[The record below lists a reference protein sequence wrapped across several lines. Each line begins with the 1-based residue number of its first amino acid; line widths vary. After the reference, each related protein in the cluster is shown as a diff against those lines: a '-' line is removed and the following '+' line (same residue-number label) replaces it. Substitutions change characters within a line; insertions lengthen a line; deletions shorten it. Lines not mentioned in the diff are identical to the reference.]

1 MKQDMMPFDHR
12 PDPTLG
18 AALREALSADDD
30 ATFVARVLA
39 RAGRPQAAAAHWD
52 VLASWARVG
61 ITAAAVA
68 ALAAGLLVG
77 RVRSAPSP
85 SVDDLLA
92 DAAGPSGDALA
103 ASAQP
108 PDASV
113 LFASAEER

>member
-1 MKQDMMPFDHR
+1 MRQEMTPFDHR
-12 PDPTLG
+12 PDPALG
-18 AALREALSADDD
+18 AALRQALSADDD

-39 RAGRPQAAAAHWD
+39 RAARPEAAAAHWE

-61 ITAAAVA
+61 ISAAAVA

-77 RVRSAPSP
+77 RAVSAPAP

-92 DAAGPSGDALA
+92 DAAGPSAGALVT
-103 ASAQP
+103 SAQP